1 MSVSRATLA
10 SGFASASLSQLFA
23 RPHSFRSVSFY
34 TRARTYMVGSGTE
47 GGLEVAFFKV
57 SASVFIS
64 VLSFYLYTDDREREM
79 NN

>member
-1 MSVSRATLA
+1 
-10 SGFASASLSQLFA
+10 
-23 RPHSFRSVSFY
+23 
-34 TRARTYMVGSGTE
+34 MVGSETE